1 MKPNE
6 YKNKVCPL
14 EAMVRLSISNELPIT
29 NELNDKLSQIENDIS
44 DTAISIRKLK
54 KQIRRNVWVYSKR

>member
-1 MKPNE
+1 MKPVE

-14 EAMVRLSISNELPIT
+14 EAMVRLPISNELH
-29 NELNDKLSQIENDIS
+29 DKLSQIENDVS
-44 DTAISIRKLK
+44 DTAISIRKLR